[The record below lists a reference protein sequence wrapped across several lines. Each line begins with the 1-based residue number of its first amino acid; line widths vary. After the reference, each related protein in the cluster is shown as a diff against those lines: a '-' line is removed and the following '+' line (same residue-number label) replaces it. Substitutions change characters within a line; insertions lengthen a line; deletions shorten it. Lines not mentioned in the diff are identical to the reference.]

1 MLAQAALLRSNPSVC
16 AYRCLCL
23 RVGVAR
29 RTGRLIV
36 FTRWPKNLLLLH
48 IPSDVLSGYNLAKWR
63 SVYMEG
69 LQVSQRSTRSV
80 SQHQSQYRP
89 ILAAYAV
96 VSICMHLTKEL
107 HAVHETTDVIDT
119 IDESH

>member
-1 MLAQAALLRSNPSVC
+1 
-16 AYRCLCL
+16 
-23 RVGVAR
+23 
-29 RTGRLIV
+29 
-36 FTRWPKNLLLLH
+36 
-48 IPSDVLSGYNLAKWR
+48 
-63 SVYMEG
+63 MEG